1 MLRNVICLGI
11 LPAWALAMVFLHFG
25 MPANVQARGF
35 NLMAKA
41 AGYEPFKCDQRAGDD
56 CIVHI
61 AEGGLILDHL
71 EVAERYENDRI
82 RIVVDG
88 YCASACTLL
97 VDQLHQ
103 VGLACLTENAR
114 LVYHQGRIRHRDG
127 QKTAVNI
134 KYDTPALLSFLS
146 EKGGLTVDDDIKLQ
160 GAEAQ
165 RIYPV
170 CDTPIG
176 SERST
181 LAKMI
186 ERAKV
191 RARSLI

>member
-1 MLRNVICLGI
+1 MLRNIICLGL

-25 MPANVQARGF
+25 MPAKVQARGF

-56 CIVHI
+56 CVVQI

-71 EVAERYENDRI
+71 EVAERFENDRI
-82 RIVVDG
+82 RLVVDG

-97 VDQLHQ
+97 ADQLHQ
-103 VGLACLTENAR
+103 VGLTCLTEKAY
-114 LVYHQGRIRHRDG
+114 LVYHAGRIRHRDG
-127 QKTAVNI
+127 TKTAVNI
-134 KYDTPALLSFLS
+134 KYDTPALLDFLQ
-146 EKGGLTVDDDIKLQ
+146 EKGGLTVDDDISLRGQ
-160 GAEAQ
+160 EAE
-165 RIYPV
+165 RIYPI

-176 SERST
+176 TERST
-181 LAKMI
+181 LTKMV